1 MNWILL
7 VTCLVMRG
15 ERFKQFI
22 YNVQRLLYNMFQ
34 GKIENI
40 IKQFLGKIFFIT
52 GTWSFL
58 ALSLLYIGPNLFLP
72 PLIRSCR
79 TAEMEKY
86 PLFQNKKKHFSLI
99 WYFTIFELKC
109 TMNLA
114 VSNKNLTPEG
124 GALRMCK
131 TTTFTTIF
139 QYNSRQLCIAQ
150 PHFTCMSC
158 TWSIDC

>member
-99 WYFTIFELKC
+99 
-109 TMNLA
+109 
-114 VSNKNLTPEG
+114 
-124 GALRMCK
+124 
-131 TTTFTTIF
+131 
-139 QYNSRQLCIAQ
+139 
-150 PHFTCMSC
+150 
-158 TWSIDC
+158 